1 MATLSSVPKIQFTPS
16 GLIVPAQADVLAGV
30 QADID
35 AAFGG
40 GLNPALET
48 PQGQLASSQA
58 AVIGDKNDEIAYF
71 VNQID
76 PQFSSGRFQDAIA
89 RLYFLDRK
97 GATSTTVQA
106 MLTGLPGVVVP
117 VGALAQDLNGETY
130 INTGDATIGPSGTVT
145 ATFENVN
152 PGPIPCAAG
161 ALTQIYQAVIGWDA
175 ITNLAAGV
183 MGNDV
188 ESRADFEYRRKNSV
202 ALNANGTPGAIYANV
217 FAVDNVLDVYVIDNP
232 TGATVNT
239 GSTNYPVA
247 KNSVYVA
254 VVGGSDEDIAKAI
267 FRKKDLGCSMNG
279 NTTIVVTDQSGY
291 SYPQP
296 TYNIKFNRPDAL
308 PIKFAVSVVDDP
320 SLPSNVVDLIKAA
333 IIARFNGA
341 DGSNRERIGSVV
353 FASRYYSPVSLTTTG
368 LAVVS
373 ILIGTSSPTL
383 SKVDVGIDQSPTVT
397 ASDIVVTLV

>member
-58 AVIGDKNDEIAYF
+58 AVIGDKNDEFAYF

-106 MLTGLPGVVVP
+106 VLTGLPGVVVP

-130 INTGDATIGPSGTVT
+130 INTGDATIGPSGSVT

-161 ALTQIYQAVIGWDA
+161 ALTQIYQAVIGWDSV
-175 ITNLAAGV
+175 TNPAAGV

-202 ALNANGTPGAIYANV
+202 TLNANGTPGAIYANV

-239 GSTNYPVA
+239 GSTNYPVL

-279 NTTIVVTDQSGY
+279 NTTVVVTDESGY

-308 PIKFAVSVVDDP
+308 PIKFAVSIVDDP

-341 DGSNRERIGSVV
+341 DGSNRERIGSAV
-353 FASRYYSPVSLTTTG
+353 FASRYYSPVSLTATG